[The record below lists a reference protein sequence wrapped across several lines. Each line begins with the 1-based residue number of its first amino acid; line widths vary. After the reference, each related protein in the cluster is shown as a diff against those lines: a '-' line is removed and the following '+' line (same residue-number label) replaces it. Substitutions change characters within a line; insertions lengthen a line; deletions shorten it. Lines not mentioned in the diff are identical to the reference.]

1 MTTLTWEDL
10 WEIETALEV
19 RKAQVKESIQVLAQ
33 YEDIVEMS
41 TRELNKLEALQLKVS
56 QVRMATLY

>member
-19 RKAQVKESIQVLAQ
+19 RKAQVKESMKILAQ
-33 YEDIVEMS
+33 YEDIVEMH
-41 TRELNKLEALQLKVS
+41 TRELEKLEALELKVS
-56 QVRMATLY
+56 KVRMATM